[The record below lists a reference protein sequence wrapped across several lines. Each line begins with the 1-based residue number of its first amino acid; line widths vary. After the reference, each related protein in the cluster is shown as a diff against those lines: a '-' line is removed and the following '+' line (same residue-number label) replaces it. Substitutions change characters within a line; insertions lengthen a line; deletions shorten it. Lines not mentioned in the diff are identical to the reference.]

1 MLTERI
7 LSNAPVKRKVH
18 ATAPE
23 YLDYHGELLDARH
36 VWNATGRPPSP
47 APWIWRF
54 E

>member
-23 YLDYHGELLDARH
+23 YLDYHGELPT
-36 VWNATGRPPSP
+36 VP
-47 APWIWRF
+47 
-54 E
+54 